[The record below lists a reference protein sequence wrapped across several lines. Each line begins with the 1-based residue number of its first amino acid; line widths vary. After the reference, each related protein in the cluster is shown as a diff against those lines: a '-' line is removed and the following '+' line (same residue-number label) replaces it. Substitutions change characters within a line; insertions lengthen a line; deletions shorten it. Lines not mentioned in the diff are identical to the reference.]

1 MTQIISALSDI
12 SAPYDALFVDLW
24 GCVHNGVHAL
34 PDAVSALRTYRQG
47 GGTVVLVT
55 NSPRPQLGVKNQL
68 RMDFSVPDDCW
79 DAIATSGDSA
89 RSAMFRGAVGQKV
102 FFMGQW
108 DRDSGFFEPLKLIE
122 DPFEITRVPL
132 EEAEGIVCCGPFDP
146 MADPAENRAQFLY
159 AKQKGLKLLCANPDM
174 VVDRGNV
181 REWCAGALA
190 ELYTEMGG
198 ESLYF
203 GKPHPP
209 IYDLARRRLA
219 AIDKV
224 MPDGRI
230 LAIGDGIQTDIA
242 GAMGEDIDSLFI
254 SGGLAAAETK
264 TRTDPDPDALSA
276 YLEKEMMTPT
286 YTIGFLR

>member
-55 NSPRPQLGVKNQL
+55 NSPRSRLGVENQL
-68 RMDFSVPDDCW
+68 RTDFGVPDDCW

-89 RSAMFRGAVGQKV
+89 RSAMFHGAVGQKV

-108 DRDSGFFEPLKLIE
+108 DRDNGFFEPLKLIE
-122 DPFEITRVPL
+122 DPVEITRVPL

-174 VVDRGNV
+174 VVDRGDV

-219 AIDKV
+219 AIDNV